1 MEIDKKLHNEI
12 KEYCKLNGL
21 KMNEFINYLIKKSF
35 NIEKYGLSPFSPRN
49 DVFVPEEK
57 EKEVVIVD
65 KVPTVID
72 EETTIEVVDN
82 EEVRIEEPRKK
93 KRKLK

>member
-21 KMNEFINYLIKKSF
+21 KMNEFINHLIKKSF

-49 DVFVPEEK
+49 DMFVPE

-72 EETTIEVVDN
+72 EETTIELVDN